1 MKFIIIFCC
10 VFLRLDQTATG
21 HVLGRAEG
29 RQPVASPER
38 GLSPI
43 ECAIV
48 RLFTHMAMYLG
59 ASINQQVR
67 FLRSHIQRVHKNSR

>member
-1 MKFIIIFCC
+1 MYF
-10 VFLRLDQTATG
+10 RLDQTLTG

-29 RQPVASPER
+29 RQPDANPER
-38 GLSPI
+38 ELTPI

-59 ASINQQVR
+59 ASINQQVSFFR
-67 FLRSHIQRVHKNSR
+67 LQNKGFITLT